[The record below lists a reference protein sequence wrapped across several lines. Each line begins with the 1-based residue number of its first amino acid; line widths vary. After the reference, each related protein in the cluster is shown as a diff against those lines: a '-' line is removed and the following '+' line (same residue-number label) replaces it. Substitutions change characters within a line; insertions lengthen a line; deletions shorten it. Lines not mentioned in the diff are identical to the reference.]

1 MRIYLSSFFEED
13 TLFPKTEEGKK
24 EYEALLKDAHILASF
39 AYAQPKHAEFYPCCK
54 SLLADSGAFTIMLK
68 SMKGKKNNNFNIR
81 DYCKKYAEFV
91 KKNNIENFIELDI
104 EGAFGF
110 EAYRDC
116 LHMLQDITGRDP
128 IYVFHR
134 WRGMNYFME
143 LIKQKDYIMLG
154 DVDVGSHSKIQEQ
167 FFPWFVEEAHKNN
180 CKVHGLAFTQI
191 EKLRHIPF
199 DSVDSSSWTSGAR
212 FATPTR
218 FDGHDVMKYDCS
230 RTNERELVH
239 NSIVKKHD
247 YLEWKK
253 LQHYFDTE
261 MDPIW

>member
-1 MRIYLSSFFEED
+1 MRIYLSSFFEEA
-13 TLFPKTEEGKK
+13 TFFPKK
-24 EYEALLKDAHILASF
+24 ESEKQAYADLLKDAHILASF
-39 AYAQPKHAEFYPCCK
+39 AYHRPEHDEFYPCCK
-54 SLLADSGAFTIMLK
+54 SLLTDSGAFTFMVRSIR
-68 SMKGKKNNNFNIR
+68 GKANNFDIKS
-81 DYCKKYAEFV
+81 YCKKYAEFV
-91 KKNNIENFIELDI
+91 KKNNIENFIELDV

-110 EAYRDC
+110 DVYKDC

-134 WRGMNYFME
+134 WRGMDYFKE
-143 LIKQKDYIMLG
+143 LIKRKDYIMLG
-154 DVDVGSHSKIQEQ
+154 DVDVGSHSKTQEQ

-180 CKVHGLAFTQI
+180 CRVHGLAFTQI

-199 DSVDSSSWTSGAR
+199 DSVDSSSWTAGSR
-212 FATPTR
+212 FASVAR
-218 FDGHDVMKYDCS
+218 FDGHNCQKYDCS
-230 RTNERELVH
+230 RTSERQLVH

-261 MDPIW
+261 MEPIW